1 MMAPGAA
8 PAGAAPAAGGEDDKK
23 EEKKEEK
30 KEKKTI
36 NVKLVKFD
44 AKDKIKVR
52 MMKENELQIIKEV
65 RGLLNLGLKESK
77 TLVESAPVM
86 LKENMPKKE
95 AEVRDWVKYVISRL
109 QQQS

>member
-52 MMKENELQIIKEV
+52 IIKE
-65 RGLLNLGLKESK
+65 K
-77 TLVESAPVM
+77 
-86 LKENMPKKE
+86 
-95 AEVRDWVKYVISRL
+95 
-109 QQQS
+109 